1 MWPASWVSGCPEAL
15 EGESQRTQNSWV
27 LTASGRPQEIH
38 KELRRD
44 PEEKAGRSGA
54 DLLRDAVGSLGGHEL
69 ESAGFLFFGFFF

>member
-27 LTASGRPQEIH
+27 LTVSGRPQEIH

-44 PEEKAGRSGA
+44 PEEKAGRSGV
-54 DLLRDAVGSLGGHEL
+54 DLLRDAVGK
-69 ESAGFLFFGFFF
+69 FGWTRTRICRVFVFWFFF